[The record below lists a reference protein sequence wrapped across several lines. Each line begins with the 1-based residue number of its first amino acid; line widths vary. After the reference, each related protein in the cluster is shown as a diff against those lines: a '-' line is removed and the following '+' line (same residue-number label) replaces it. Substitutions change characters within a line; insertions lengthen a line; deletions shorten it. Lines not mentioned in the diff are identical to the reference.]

1 MFSAQDPPNPEQPP
15 GIHPH
20 PPDSP
25 GERLRQ
31 RLPEILPIQTI
42 TRGTELFRVHLAQYG
57 AVHFSG
63 LNADESN
70 TRFRSPDREYGTMY
84 LATDLFG
91 AFRETIGAMSSY
103 RLVSE
108 SNLSSRC
115 LSIMTANRDLDL
127 ADLSGSGLTWIG
139 ADSRLNTGSYTVAQ
153 AWAKALWQHSRHVD
167 GLYYRSRY
175 DPSRLCIVLFSD
187 RVATEN
193 LTAKPINQN
202 FLEDSFINQLIEILN
217 EYNYTIGSDLN
228 PTG

>member
-1 MFSAQDPPNPEQPP
+1 MSYAPDRSPNTEQPP
-15 GIHPH
+15 GSHPY
-20 PPDSP
+20 PPD
-25 GERLRQ
+25 
-31 RLPEILPIQTI
+31 RLPEILPIHSI
-42 TRGTELFRVHLAQYG
+42 TKGTEMFRVHLARYG

-63 LNADESN
+63 LKAGESN
-70 TRFRSPDREYGTMY
+70 TRFRAPSQEYGTMY
-84 LATDLFG
+84 LATDVFG

-108 SNLSSRC
+108 TNLSNRC
-115 LSIMTANRDLDL
+115 LSIVTADRDLDL
-127 ADLSGSGLTWIG
+127 VDISGAGLTWIG
-139 ADSRLNTGSYTVAQ
+139 ADSRLTTGSYSVAQ

-175 DPSRLCIVLFSD
+175 DPSRFCVVLFSD
-187 RVATEN
+187 RVATDS

-202 FLEDSFINQLIEILN
+202 FLEDSFVNQLIEILN

>member
-1 MFSAQDPPNPEQPP
+1 MFFAKDRSPNSEQPP
-15 GIHPH
+15 GTHPN
-20 PPDSP
+20 PPDK
-25 GERLRQ
+25 
-31 RLPEILPIQTI
+31 LPEILPIYTI
-42 TRGTELFRVHLAQYG
+42 ARGTELFRVHLAQYG
-57 AVHFSG
+57 AIHFSG
-63 LNADESN
+63 LKAEESN
-70 TRFRSPDREYGTMY
+70 TRFRSPSQEYGTMY

-115 LSIMTANRDLDL
+115 LSIVTADLDLDL
-127 ADLSGSGLTWIG
+127 ADISGAGLTWIG
-139 ADSRLNTGSYTVAQ
+139 ADSRLTTGSYSVAQ

-187 RVATEN
+187 RVDPES
-193 LTAKPINQN
+193 LSAKPINQN
-202 FLEDSFINQLIEILN
+202 FLEDSFVNQLIEILN

-228 PTG
+228 PTGE

>member
-1 MFSAQDPPNPEQPP
+1 MSYAPDRSPNPEQPP
-15 GIHPH
+15 GTHPH
-20 PPDSP
+20 PPD
-25 GERLRQ
+25 
-31 RLPEILPIQTI
+31 RLPGILPIHTI
-42 TRGTELFRVHLAQYG
+42 TCGTELFRVHEACYG
-57 AVHFSG
+57 AIYFSG
-63 LNADESN
+63 VNAEESN
-70 TRFRSPDREYGTMY
+70 TRFRSPSQEYGTMY

-108 SNLSSRC
+108 SNLLSRC
-115 LSIMTANRDLDL
+115 LSIVTADRDLDL
-127 ADLSGSGLTWIG
+127 ADISGAGLTWIG
-139 ADSRLNTGSYTVAQ
+139 ADSRLTTGSYSIAQ

-187 RVATEN
+187 RVATES

-202 FLEDSFINQLIEILN
+202 FLEDSFVNQLIEILN